1 MARISTYSLD
11 EEVSGGDKWIGSDS
25 GFYNKTKNFTPLKLA
40 DYFNSSEKID
50 LSNSLRFWYQ
60 TLDPLEERSIG
71 TISFEEEV
79 GASVPFSS
87 VSSFLLSKKTEGTI
101 YIYDFFNSLIES
113 KILLHKADT
122 INTYAIYE
130 VVGIEEYDE
139 NSEFI
144 KVDVLFI
151 RGNGGLLE
159 DKSYLISVVDFAL
172 EASLNWGNI
181 EGTLSDQ
188 TDLQDALDL
197 KANIEDIPTLTSEL
211 TNDSG
216 FITSFTET
224 DPIFQASEASLFVAG
239 DKANLDNQSGVNSGD
254 ETTLSIQTKRP
265 LKTVNGESLEGSGNI
280 TVGSSITNTS
290 ELINDGADGTST
302 YVETD
307 ELGAVAFSND
317 YNDLNN
323 KPSVATLLR
332 EEFVFSGDQT
342 FTLANNYAQL
352 YSVEVQG
359 QGALS
364 TSQYT
369 LVAPNQVTI
378 NDTLDAGD
386 YVVIIYSDASAGVV
400 PYYTQAQTDALLSSK
415 LNEDF
420 SSLPTASLP
429 LSGSEELAIT
439 QDGETR
445 KVAVSEFG
453 GGEKEIQC
461 FWPSINWGGA
471 LNTWRSWNVNTSNI
485 YFGNPNQTLGTGV
498 EPTRSGTWFGDTNV
512 IKLRNV
518 KQIKKFIMS
527 IRKDYTIRSYE
538 TFFVVADYGNAR
550 GNEPNGQIISNTTF
564 STTAGSNYIEIL
576 PNVHADLNENSVL
589 YLIFRQTA
597 GAVYQFEG
605 IDFKIITE

>member
-332 EEFVFSGDQT
+332 EEFVFSGGQT

-429 LSGSEELAIT
+429 LSSSDTLVVNQSGVPKE
-439 QDGETR
+439 
-445 KVAVSEFG
+445 VAVSEFG
-453 GGEKEIQC
+453 G
-461 FWPSINWGGA
+461 PSVNKQIFHWWGGNWSTA
-471 LNTWRSWNVNTSNI
+471 VLDRYYYIGFNGGAIEGTTTTINGSMNGRNKGLFIAPFDCKIKRVMFKDGASGSYTGFFVLAS
-485 YFGNPNQTLGTGV
+485 GLPNYN
-498 EPTRSGTWFGDTNV
+498 GTWNIG
-512 IKLRNV
+512 
-518 KQIKKFIMS
+518 
-527 IRKDYTIRSYE
+527 Y
-538 TFFVVADYGNAR
+538 
-550 GNEPNGQIISNTTF
+550 SNTVTHLDEAI
-564 STTAGSNYIEIL
+564 SSAGYNQNKFEFLVTDDITVPKGYAVCPMLLFTSQAQAGKTSIEISIEIEE
-576 PNVHADLNENSVL
+576 VV
-589 YLIFRQTA
+589 
-597 GAVYQFEG
+597 
-605 IDFKIITE
+605 

>member
-453 GGEKEIQC
+453 GDLKLIHKNHVSGLSVINNPNFTYKYTYGALIPGGTIQVGDFVDIEVSFEKVSGGTAEVY
-461 FWPSINWGGA
+461 PRLSIN
-471 LNTWRSWNVNTSNI
+471 NI
-485 YFGNPNQTLGTGV
+485 D
-498 EPTRSGTWFGDTNV
+498 S
-512 IKLRNV
+512 
-518 KQIKKFIMS
+518 
-527 IRKDYTIRSYE
+527 
-538 TFFVVADYGNAR
+538 
-550 GNEPNGQIISNTTF
+550 
-564 STTAGSNYIEIL
+564 
-576 PNVHADLNENSVL
+576 
-589 YLIFRQTA
+589 TA
-597 GAVYQFEG
+597 GATVLSYTFFGSSTVYCKIQRSLVVKSSTLTEILHHG
-605 IDFKIITE
+605 TTSAVGWSSANTSGNKNIDWATDKYIIISIANNGSLDATWRMSSIIITKK

>member
-332 EEFVFSGDQT
+332 EEFVFSGGQT
-342 FTLANNYAQL
+342 FTLANNYAQV

-400 PYYTQAQTDALLSSK
+400 PYYTQAQTDALLSQPYKTISTNTT
-415 LNEDF
+415 LDNTYHSATVWVTATCNVTIPSGLRSDF
-420 SSLPTASLP
+420 YCNIKTFAGATATYL
-429 LSGSEELAIT
+429 
-439 QDGETR
+439 
-445 KVAVSEFG
+445 V
-453 GGEKEIQC
+453 
-461 FWPSINWGGA
+461 
-471 LNTWRSWNVNTSNI
+471 
-485 YFGNPNQTLGTGV
+485 
-498 EPTRSGTWFGDTNV
+498 SGTVINTESDGDVQAPSTMIN
-512 IKLRNV
+512 
-518 KQIKKFIMS
+518 
-527 IRKDYTIRSYE
+527 
-538 TFFVVADYGNAR
+538 
-550 GNEPNGQIISNTTF
+550 ISTF
-564 STTAGSNYIEIL
+564 STNNFIL
-576 PNVHADLNENSVL
+576 SGGGLS
-589 YLIFRQTA
+589 
-597 GAVYQFEG
+597 
-605 IDFKIITE
+605 